1 MPGVKAK
8 KFALIVLEFCGLFIV
23 LGGVLFLVANNEALR
38 ARLSYWWSEKT
49 GQTVTQDLAHLTQAS
64 SVTGD
69 RLAIPRLG
77 LVVPLSPA
85 RTNEEPDMLAAL
97 EKGVVR
103 YPGTAKPGE
112 PGVMFVTGQSS
123 NYAWAPGQYKAV
135 FALLDKLKPG
145 DDIAVFYADQTYA
158 CRVTGQRIISPNDLS
173 VLEAVPG
180 QKIKS
185 LGEIM
190 R

>member
-38 ARLSYWWSEKT
+38 ARLSYWWS
-49 GQTVTQDLAHLTQAS
+49 
-64 SVTGD
+64 
-69 RLAIPRLG
+69 
-77 LVVPLSPA
+77 VVPLSPA

-112 PGVMFVTGQSS
+112 PGVMFVTGHSS

-145 DDIAVFYADQTYA
+145 DEIAVFYADQTYA
-158 CRVTGQRIISPNDLS
+158 YRVTGQRIISPNDLS

-180 QKIKS
+180 QKILRLMTCWPVGTTARRLVVEAS
-185 LGEIM
+185 FEDQF
-190 R
+190 